1 MQIDLL
7 REWVGRVIREDQEQR
22 RKDGMV
28 STDFD
33 PPLTQSGEQL
43 LQNEESWEG
52 KFREAL
58 RLAKGDMEA
67 ATKWMPKGKD
77 GEQLHVRTLRR
88 QAYKAM
94 GRDAVLKMIM
104 QIRADSREESERE
117 EERKG
122 DE

>member
-1 MQIDLL
+1 MSVVIL
-7 REWVGRVIREDQEQR
+7 REYVRSLILEDQEQR

-28 STDFD
+28 STEFD

-43 LQNEESWEG
+43 LQNEQSWEG

-77 GEQLHVRTLRR
+77 GEKLHVRTLRR

-94 GRDAVLKMIM
+94 GRDAVLKMIG
-104 QIRADSREESERE
+104 QIRDEAR
-117 EERKG
+117 G
-122 DE
+122 DEENGRGGEE